1 MKIKLAKSE
10 IIHFIGIGGIGM
22 SGLSLIMKGKGFK
35 VQGSDIASNKNIERL
50 KKENIKIT
58 IGHKKQN
65 INTATIIVVSSAIKK
80 NNPELI
86 EAKKKQLPIYKRG
99 EMLANIV
106 SLTKNIVVVGSHGKT
121 TTTSLIASIFQ
132 ETKIDP
138 TIINGGVI
146 NSINNSAKLGKSDWS
161 ILEADESDGSF
172 VYIPPTYSI
181 ITNIDREH
189 MDFYSSMDELNKY
202 FIKFANKV
210 PSFGKSFI
218 CIDDKNNKN
227 LIKKLSIKNYYTY
240 GTDLKANFCIKNI
253 KQSKDY
259 SEFDLKIILP
269 NKKNRLIKKIK
280 IPLLGIHNIR
290 NSVAAAALSIIVG
303 LSVSSVKKGLKNFK
317 GVQRRFNKNFTFNKV
332 DFFDDYAHHP
342 TEIKV
347 VLDGVNSV
355 YKDYEKI
362 CVFQPHR
369 ISRLKDLI
377 TESYKDEKIL
387 ILAPIVKA
395 RKGHYRDLF
404 ENILKQGFIKVRVDG
419 TIQNIISGLQLDR
432 YKSHDIEIVID
443 RLEIKDAIDK
453 RLKDSIETALKYG
466 KGVLKIYAPDKDEFR
481 YFSKNLMCPS
491 TGIAYDDP
499 EPNIFSFNSPKGA
512 CKTCNGLGMEMII
525 DKSKIIPDPSLS
537 IERGGLA
544 PISERTSSWIDK
556 QLDLIAKRY
565 KFSLKDPIN
574 TIPKKAIDVI
584 LNGAEE
590 SFKISN
596 LSPFIFD
603 SNSSRLKAVA

>member
-35 VQGSDIASNKNIERL
+35 VQGSDISSNKNIERL
-50 KKENIKIT
+50 KKETIKIS

-65 INTATIIVVSSAIKK
+65 ISKATIVVVSSAIKK

-99 EMLANIV
+99 EMLAHIV

-189 MDFYSSMDELNKY
+189 MDFYSSMKELNEY
-202 FIKFANKV
+202 FIKFVKKV

-218 CIDDKNNKN
+218 CLDDKNNKN
-227 LIKKLSIKNYYTY
+227 LIKNLKNKNFYTY
-240 GTDLKANFCIKNI
+240 GLDPKSNFCIKNI
-253 KQSKDY
+253 KQFREY

-269 NKKNRLIKKIK
+269 NKKNKLIKKIR
-280 IPLLGIHNIR
+280 IPLLGLHNIK
-290 NSVAAAALSIIVG
+290 NSVAAAALSITVG
-303 LSVSSVKKGLKNFK
+303 LTVSSIKRGLKNFK
-317 GVQRRFNKNFTFNKV
+317 GVQRRFNKIFTYNDV

-347 VLDGVNSV
+347 VLDGVSNV
-355 YKDYEKI
+355 YNNYEKI

-369 ISRLKDLI
+369 ISRLKDLKKEFTHAFRGADKVI
-377 TESYKDEKIL
+377 LFPIYTAGEKIKLGFSYLNFAKEL
-387 ILAPIVKA
+387 IKNSKVKLFLVDDKYQLAKYIKNNIYGKKIVIGMGA
-395 RKGHYRDLF
+395 
-404 ENILKQGFIKVRVDG
+404 G
-419 TIQNIISGLQLDR
+419 TISAWMREL
-432 YKSHDIEIVID
+432 
-443 RLEIKDAIDK
+443 
-453 RLKDSIETALKYG
+453 
-466 KGVLKIYAPDKDEFR
+466 
-481 YFSKNLMCPS
+481 
-491 TGIAYDDP
+491 
-499 EPNIFSFNSPKGA
+499 PK
-512 CKTCNGLGMEMII
+512 L
-525 DKSKIIPDPSLS
+525 L
-537 IERGGLA
+537 
-544 PISERTSSWIDK
+544 
-556 QLDLIAKRY
+556 
-565 KFSLKDPIN
+565 
-574 TIPKKAIDVI
+574 
-584 LNGAEE
+584 
-590 SFKISN
+590 
-596 LSPFIFD
+596 
-603 SNSSRLKAVA
+603 